1 MKKSLLLAAALV
13 ASASAFAQDAL
24 YVVGDNVNGFSWA
37 SAEES
42 AQMTDEG
49 NGIWTWDGD
58 FLGTGFKINDGTWD
72 NPAFNIGAVTGNDL
86 YLGEPYYYQ
95 ADGSSGNLAFN
106 GFTGLNNPHIELN
119 MNDGTLT
126 VTGDKVGAVSW
137 YLAGVNG
144 DFEFDT
150 MPMFTEVEDGVYEI
164 AAVTFEEGA
173 ASSIKVTDTGWAH
186 QFGTYNAEE
195 VFFGPENLFQE
206 LEPVGGEGG
215 NVACELVGT
224 YKAIFDLNEYTLEF
238 IAGDDSSVEVVVDAN
253 APVVYYNLQGAVVA
267 NPENGIFVK
276 VQNGKAVKVVK

>member
-24 YVVGDNVNGFSWA
+24 YVIGDDVNGSKWA
-37 SAEES
+37 LAEES
-42 AQMTDEG
+42 AKMTDEG
-49 NGIWTWDGD
+49 NGIWSWDGEH
-58 FLGTGFKINDGTWD
+58 LGTGFKINDGTWD

-86 YLGEPYYYQ
+86 VLGEPYYYM
-95 ADGSSGNLAFN
+95 ADGASGNFAFN
-106 GFTGLNNPHIELN
+106 GFTGLKNPHIELN
-119 MNDGTLT
+119 LNDATIT
-126 VTGDKVGAVSW
+126 VTGEKEGAVSW

-144 DFEFDT
+144 DFDFAT
-150 MPMFTEVEDGVYEI
+150 MPEFTEVEDGVFEI
-164 AAVTFEEGA
+164 AAVTFTEGVD
-173 ASSIKVTDTGWAH
+173 SNIKVTDTGWAH

-195 VFFGPENLFQE
+195 VFFSADNLFQE

-224 YKAIFDLNEYTLEF
+224 YKAIFNLNEYTLEF
-238 IAGDDSSVEVVVDAN
+238 IVSPGNSVEAIVDAN